1 MRRKG
6 ADTTHTH
13 ISWPLGQAVFKIAD
27 SLFKISM
34 PKIKHTVLHSTLFTN
49 NIRISPLK
57 IFLNAVL
64 ERQNKT
70 FLQTVLPTKKHA
82 FLLVWQTLK
91 WVKSSSNLQWIKH
104 FSEKP
109 AKQKKKLAEN
119 GFFLIFFQLFEFLLH
134 VQNGFD
140 CYF

>member
-1 MRRKG
+1 MIG
-6 ADTTHTH
+6 A
-13 ISWPLGQAVFKIAD
+13 L
-27 SLFKISM
+27 
-34 PKIKHTVLHSTLFTN
+34 
-49 NIRISPLK
+49 LK
-57 IFLNAVL
+57 IFLIAVL
-64 ERQNKT
+64 ERSRQNKN

-91 WVKSSSNLQWIKH
+91 WVKGSSNLQWIKH

-109 AKQKKKLAEN
+109 AKEKKLAEN
-119 GFFLIFFQLFEFLLH
+119 GFFLIFFQLFEILLH

>member
-1 MRRKG
+1 MIG
-6 ADTTHTH
+6 A
-13 ISWPLGQAVFKIAD
+13 L
-27 SLFKISM
+27 
-34 PKIKHTVLHSTLFTN
+34 
-49 NIRISPLK
+49 LK

-64 ERQNKT
+64 ERQNKN

-91 WVKSSSNLQWIKH
+91 WVKSSSNLKWIKH

-109 AKQKKKLAEN
+109 AEEKKKLAEN
-119 GFFLIFFQLFEFLLH
+119 GFLLIFFQLFELLLH